1 MTKLFG
7 SSKFMLAVANQMT
20 YEEGT
25 QFNEQNVT
33 YFLAELEE
41 YISSLITFVSFRQ
54 DNPHAALSS
63 IPLDK
68 LPNKDF

>member
-1 MTKLFG
+1 MVKVP
-7 SSKFMLAVANQMT
+7 SQMT

-33 YFLAELEE
+33 FFLAELEE
-41 YISSLITFVSFRQ
+41 YISSLITYISFRQ

>member
-1 MTKLFG
+1 
-7 SSKFMLAVANQMT
+7 MLAVANPMS

-41 YISSLITFVSFRQ
+41 YISSLLTYISF
-54 DNPHAALSS
+54 
-63 IPLDK
+63 K
-68 LPNKDF
+68 

>member
-41 YISSLITFVSFRQ
+41 YISSLIIHYISYCFDRFYVQINT
-54 DNPHAALSS
+54 
-63 IPLDK
+63 
-68 LPNKDF
+68 